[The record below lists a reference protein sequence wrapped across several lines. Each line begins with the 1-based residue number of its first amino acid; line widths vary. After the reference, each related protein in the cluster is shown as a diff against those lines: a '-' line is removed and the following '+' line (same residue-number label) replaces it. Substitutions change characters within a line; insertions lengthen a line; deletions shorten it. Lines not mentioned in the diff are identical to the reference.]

1 MKKLLTLLIGLVWIS
16 MTVVIAQTKT
26 ISGKIT
32 DATGNPAP
40 GITVMIKGTTT
51 GVSSDLAGSYTL
63 KNVPENGILVFSC
76 IGMLSQE
83 HSATEGVTINA
94 TMKDDVFE
102 LEGVVVVGYGTSKVK
117 DLTSPIISIKASE
130 IAKHATPNPLQA
142 LQGKVAGVQIT
153 NFGEPGS
160 SPSVRI
166 RGIGSF
172 TSENPLY
179 VVDGM
184 FYENI
189 GFLNN
194 NDIEGI
200 TVLKDASAA
209 AIYGVRASNGVILIT
224 TKKGKFN
231 QKPVVTYDGYLG
243 IQKATNLLKMANS
256 EQYTTMMSE
265 RNELDIINTSISL
278 WGGQGGIPTTNTDWY
293 KEILRDAIIHNQS
306 LDVSGGSEKTA
317 YTIGLNYLNQ
327 DGIMDAKS
335 DYSRFNVRT
344 KGDFKPYDWLN
355 VGVNLILSKSGS
367 NSASGAAWARA
378 YYAPSII
385 PVFDESN
392 PNTYPQKFTD
402 FDKLGLNNGI
412 YANPVA
418 VAYYG
423 ESQANAIQLLP
434 SYYAEIN
441 FIKNNKL
448 VFRTSF
454 NQDITFSDGL
464 NYTPQ
469 FYVSSVHNA
478 LKSALTKST
487 SQYKSYIFD
496 NTLTYTDNFG
506 NHNVMVMAGSSTR
519 NENYRSWW
527 GYGENVSD
535 AKDEY
540 MYLSQADVE
549 SLTTGDGGYAYRGA
563 SFFGRTTYNYADK
576 YLLSLTL
583 RADGT
588 SKYQEKWGYFP
599 SFGAGWVISEESFMK
614 NQNLLNYLKIRA
626 SYGKLGNDKVAASNG
641 FPTTVFGINYSGV
654 FGGVLYPGFRI
665 DENFSWLSWETV
677 TETNIGFESATLN
690 DRLKLDV
697 DYFHRMTRD
706 AVIATPVPTSTAY
719 VSGNW
724 GQILNQGVEVT
735 LNWSDHIGSAFNYHA
750 GLNLSTLHN
759 EVKKLKYGVP
769 YLLGGSAQFRS
780 ITRPGES
787 MYSYYGYKVIGV
799 YQNQEQI
806 DNDPIAVASGLQP
819 GDLMFENINNDDA
832 IDDQDRQILGS
843 PLPTFT
849 YGGNFD
855 MTYRNIDLSFT
866 IMGVTGNEIIN
877 QKRGSRGVA
886 DKMNYE
892 ANVVENRWH
901 GEGTSNSSPSAIG
914 LNRSW
919 NYATLNSYFV
929 ESGSFFRI
937 QNVQMGYSFNNIKN
951 GPKIRVYV
959 SADRPWTLF
968 KYHGFTPEV
977 SSGYDGQ
984 TYPLAATYNFGLR
997 ISY

>member
-32 DATGNPAP
+32 DASGNPAP

-63 KNVPENGILVFSC
+63 KNVPDNGILIFSC

-153 NFGEPGS
+153 NFGEPSS

-194 NDIEGI
+194 NDIE
-200 TVLKDASAA
+200 
-209 AIYGVRASNGVILIT
+209 
-224 TKKGKFN
+224 
-231 QKPVVTYDGYLG
+231 
-243 IQKATNLLKMANS
+243 
-256 EQYTTMMSE
+256 
-265 RNELDIINTSISL
+265 
-278 WGGQGGIPTTNTDWY
+278 Y

-392 PNTYPQKFTD
+392 PNTHPQKFTD

-423 ESQANAIQLLP
+423 ESKANAIQLLP

-535 AKDEY
+535 AKEEY

-626 SYGKLGNDKVAASNG
+626 SYGKLGNDKVAASNR
-641 FPTTVFGINYSGV
+641 FPTTVYGINYSGV

-750 GLNLSTLHN
+750 GLNLSTLQN
-759 EVKKLKYGVP
+759 EVKRLKYGVP